1 MTCVY
6 ASRRFVEFASFA
18 STLCASWF
26 VAALLTGGYAASA
39 SRNLPTALVRT
50 SLAWLVAM
58 PVAASQL
65 VLTAAAESRALVAT
79 DGFASVLPLA
89 ASGPGEPLV
98 SAAGVLGVMAVWRCF
113 YVTYLDAW
121 DQQQAVQEAALLT
134 QVLAQVS
141 TRRCCLG
148 AVGTRGEGM
157 MGAVGQAFVMRRL

>member
-1 MTCVY
+1 M
-6 ASRRFVEFASFA
+6 EFASFA
-18 STLCASWF
+18 CTLCASWF

-141 TRRCCLG
+141 NCTGGG
-148 AVGTRGEGM
+148 ATVL
-157 MGAVGQAFVMRRL
+157 QAFTRLRISPLSYPCHFVFGPCCG